1 MKQISLALPILAIV
15 WFTMLFDPD
24 SAIAIDAGIVSY
36 VAAGFGNIGWL
47 VGILFLFISVLLGIV
62 VFDDDGMRKK
72 VIKQRNTEVSRRLHN
87 VNLSFSI
94 LFVNML
100 SAVLMLGVGYWWTGS
115 MWVVLIAMTFVYQA
129 VYLETATDLENA
141 K

>member
-1 MKQISLALPILAIV
+1 
-15 WFTMLFDPD
+15 MLFDPD